1 MMKRLRRF
9 AGLVLALAITA
20 PALALDPVQVEPSGD
35 SALHITW
42 KDSHPVDIALSDQPG
57 PAKGLRIVSR
67 RNASGDATVPVATHR
82 RTYVLL
88 RTKGSQQWQVFGER
102 SVQLEKGSNFRD
114 LGGFTGAGGKHVR
127 WGAIYRSGA
136 MPLLTDNDYALLTG
150 LHIGSI
156 IDLRSLEEREIAPDQ
171 LDDRTG
177 ALFLANDYSFRGLM
191 AGMAGRKEYL
201 YQGTELRLAPQYRMI
216 FRRLLA
222 SDGAVLFHCSA
233 GQDRTGVAA
242 ALVLSALGVDRKT
255 IVEDYHRSTA
265 LRRPE
270 FEMPEIDPAAFP
282 GNPIVA
288 YYATGRAK
296 GGRPEPLYSASGVS
310 HLVQFFEVLDRDY
323 GGPEGYLK
331 SQLGIGPAEIA
342 RLRALYLQ

>member
-1 MMKRLRRF
+1 MKRLRIG
-9 AGLVLALAITA
+9 AGLVLVLAIAT

-35 SALHITW
+35 AALHVTW
-42 KDSHPVDIALSDQPG
+42 KDSHPVDIALSDAPQG
-57 PAKGLRIVSR
+57 SGKLRIVSHH
-67 RNASGDATVPVATHR
+67 NASGDAVLPVAAHQ
-82 RTYVLL
+82 RTYVLI
-88 RTKGSQQWQVFGER
+88 RAQGSRQWQVFGER
-102 SVQLEKGSNFRD
+102 SVRLEKGSNFRD
-114 LGGFTGAGGKHVR
+114 LGGFTGAGGRHVR

-136 MPLLTDNDYALLTG
+136 MPLLSDNDYALLTG

-156 IDLRSLEEREIAPDQ
+156 VDLRSLEEREIAPDQ

-177 ALFLANDYSFRGLM
+177 ALFLSNDYSFKALM
-191 AGMAGRKEYL
+191 AGMGGRKEYV
-201 YQGTELRLAPQYRMI
+201 YQGIEVRLVPQYRMI
-216 FRRLLA
+216 FQRLLA
-222 SDGAVLFHCSA
+222 GDGAVLFHCSA

-242 ALVLSALGVDRKT
+242 ALVLSALGVDRKA
-255 IVEDYHRSTA
+255 IIEDYHRSTA

-288 YYATGRAK
+288 YYAVSRAK

-310 HLVQFFEVLDRDY
+310 HLAQFFEVLDRDY

-331 SQLGIGPAEIA
+331 SRLGIGPAEIA